1 MLYIDNLPI
10 KFTSQ
15 NIDPQTFL
23 LKKLYIQNMII
34 ISILNK
40 TVNSNV
46 GYLWIIKSRQKYYKD
61 TCRKNTEELQQWLW
75 KLMNRIINLI
85 EKNKK
90 KLRFV
95 FVICFQ
101 LVNIFHFKTLE
112 HKQAQEMKAI
122 QQNARWESEAKEVLI
137 QENKR

>member
-1 MLYIDNLPI
+1 
-10 KFTSQ
+10 
-15 NIDPQTFL
+15 
-23 LKKLYIQNMII
+23 
-34 ISILNK
+34 
-40 TVNSNV
+40 
-46 GYLWIIKSRQKYYKD
+46 
-61 TCRKNTEELQQWLW
+61 
-75 KLMNRIINLI
+75 MNRIINLI

-122 QQNARWESEAKEVLI
+122 QQNARLESEAKERLI